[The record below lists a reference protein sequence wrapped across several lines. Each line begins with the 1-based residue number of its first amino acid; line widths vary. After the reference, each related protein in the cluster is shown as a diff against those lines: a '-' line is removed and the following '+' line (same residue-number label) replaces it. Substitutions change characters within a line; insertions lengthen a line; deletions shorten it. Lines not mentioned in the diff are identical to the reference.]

1 MLSILYNFILFIR
14 IRLLEV
20 LGSNVSRNTLAWA
33 ALIGFVGGISTFLFR
48 QANILLKY
56 LLTGQSIDIV
66 AIAKSLTPEI
76 RVLIP
81 TVGGFLAGLVL
92 LLSVKVFK
100 GMRSQEYLEV
110 IRLGDGVISIRP
122 TLMKLLSSLLS
133 ISSGASVGREG
144 GMVQMSALFAS
155 SIGRFFNFSKPK
167 LRLLVAC
174 GCAAGLASAYNTPLA
189 GAVFIAEIVMQSI
202 SIEVLGPLIVSAVV
216 ATITIRHWIGMS
228 PIFTLPAFNTSI
240 HVEVLPV
247 LGLGLVVG
255 FLSPVFLFFLEH
267 IRKLFQKVNLPL
279 PISLALG
286 GLAVGVISLDMPDVW
301 GNGHAVIENLL
312 NQQESVSFVWQLLL
326 LKLLATLIVVG
337 SGAVGGVFTPT
348 LVLGSTVGWLYS
360 YHLHSLFPSIQTEN
374 VVYAVLGMGA
384 FLAGTTHAPLMAVLM
399 IFEMTLDGNLL
410 FPLILVV
417 MFARYIS
424 VVIRSKSIY
433 GQISNKTK
441 NSLHYLMQ
449 VSDIKT
455 PVSSVVDMNVT
466 AEKVSQ
472 LFCLSTIESIWVVD
486 EKGIYQGVIL
496 LQDMKQF
503 LGDADLKHLKA
514 AWVFMEN
521 TIPTIQAEAP
531 LTDALILFTQT
542 KAEKLPVVNKDM
554 KLIGELTKT
563 DVLLTLY

>member
-1 MLSILYNFILFIR
+1 M
-14 IRLLEV
+14 LEV
-20 LGSNVSRNTLAWA
+20 LGSNVSRNTLAWS
-33 ALIGFVGGISTFLFR
+33 ALIGFAGGISTFLFR
-48 QANILLKY
+48 EANICLKL

-66 AIAKSLTPEI
+66 SIAKNLSPEMRI
-76 RVLIP
+76 LIP
-81 TVGGFLAGLVL
+81 TLGGFLAGFVL
-92 LLSVKVFK
+92 FLSAKLFK
-100 GMRSQEYLEV
+100 ETRSQEYLEV

-155 SIGRFFNFSKPK
+155 SIGRFFNFSNPK
-167 LRLLVAC
+167 LKLMVAC
-174 GCAAGLASAYNTPLA
+174 GCSAGLASAYNTPLS

-228 PIFTLPAFNTSI
+228 PIFTLPLINASI
-240 HVEVLPV
+240 HVEILPI
-247 LGLGLVVG
+247 LGLGLVCG
-255 FLSPVFLFFLEH
+255 LLSPVFLVFLES
-267 IRKLFQKVNLPL
+267 IKKIFKKLSLPL

-286 GLAVGVISLDMPDVW
+286 GLAVGIISLDMPDVW
-301 GNGHAVIENLL
+301 GNGHAVIEGLL
-312 NQQESVSFVWQLLL
+312 NQNETVSFVWQLLI

-337 SGAVGGVFTPT
+337 SGTVGGVFTPT
-348 LVLGSTVGWLYS
+348 LVFGSTVGWLYS
-360 YHLHSLFPSIQTEN
+360 YHLHALFPTIQTEN

-399 IFEMTLDGNLL
+399 VFEMTLDGNLL

-417 MFARYIS
+417 MFARYLS
-424 VVIRSKSIY
+424 VVIRPTSIY
-433 GQISNKTK
+433 GQTSNNTNK
-441 NSLHYLMQ
+441 SPHYLIQ

-455 PVSSVVDMNVT
+455 SASSVVDMNVS
-466 AEKVSQ
+466 AERVSQ
-472 LFCLSTIESIWVVD
+472 LFCLSSIESIWVVD
-486 EKGIYQGVIL
+486 EKGIYKGVIL

-503 LGDADLKHLKA
+503 LGDAELKHLKA

-521 TIPTIQAEAP
+521 KIPTIQEEAP

-542 KAEKLPVVNKDM
+542 KAERLPVVSKDM

-563 DVLLTLY
+563 DVLLSLY